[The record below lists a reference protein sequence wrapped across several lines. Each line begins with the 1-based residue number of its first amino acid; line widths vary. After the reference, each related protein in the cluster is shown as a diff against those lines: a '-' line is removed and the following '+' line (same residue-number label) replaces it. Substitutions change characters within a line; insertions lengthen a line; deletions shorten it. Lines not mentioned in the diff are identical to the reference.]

1 MAPRDKPSA
10 AIIARK
16 APGAFERLAA
26 DLNEAERTNATRPT
40 EAEYERRMKQGKQ
53 VYRTGGM
60 SAQSLSSL
68 HKILRRGHL
77 PHHIGQALDRATGE

>member
-1 MAPRDKPSA
+1 MTTKLKAIVLAAPVASA
-10 AIIARK
+10 
-16 APGAFERLAA
+16 FDRLAA
-26 DLNEAERTNATRPT
+26 ELNEAERTNTARPT

-53 VYRTGGM
+53 VYRAGGM

-68 HKILRRGHL
+68 HKIMRRGHL